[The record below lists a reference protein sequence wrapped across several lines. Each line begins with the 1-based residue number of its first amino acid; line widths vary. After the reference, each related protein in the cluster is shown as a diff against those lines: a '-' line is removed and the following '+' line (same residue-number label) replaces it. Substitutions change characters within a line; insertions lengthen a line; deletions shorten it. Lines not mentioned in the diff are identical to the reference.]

1 MKKIIL
7 VDGNNLLFRSF
18 YATAYQGVIMRNSK
32 GFPTNA
38 LYGFINMMNKIIKEE
53 KPSYILV
60 AFDKG
65 KTFRHDKYDEYK
77 AGRIEMPDELRVQF
91 PKAKEV
97 LDAFGI
103 KHFEIDNYEADD
115 IIGTLA
121 RIVDEEDEFI
131 ATIVSSDKDLLQL
144 ISDEVTVKLLK
155 QSGHIMMDRDEFMR
169 TYQVEPAR
177 MVDLKALM
185 GDASDHIPGV
195 KGIGEVIMNTL
206 SPLTELKGIGEKTA
220 ISLLSK
226 YGSLDNLYANIESV
240 TGKTKE
246 KLLADKDNA
255 YMSYDLAT
263 IYKEV
268 PLDFTLEDCK
278 YEITDKSK
286 LAGIL
291 EELEFHSLL
300 RKLDLESLVE
310 EKSEE
315 KDDTKELVIDD
326 IGQFKNKDFAY
337 YLETRGS
344 IYSKSEILGIGIYD
358 GEKGYFINKDNI
370 EKYRDI
376 FSSDVLKFTYDYKK
390 SLVVLNSLDVK
401 FKNVSFDTMIAAYLL
416 DYVVKDDIS
425 FVARSFDYQL
435 PIYEDTYGTDKRPI
449 AVEEERLK
457 EICCQKAQF
466 IYGTRERLLKELSDD
481 GELDLFNNIEMP
493 LAEVLAD
500 MEITGIKV
508 DVDYLT
514 KVEEELKEKLD
525 AKEKEIYELAGTQFN
540 IMSPTQLAKV
550 LFVDLAIP
558 YPKKVKDN
566 KFSTSKD
573 ILDKIKNVN
582 PIVDKILEYRTLAKL
597 YTNYAVGLKAEVRE
611 DGRIHTIFTQTLT
624 RTGRLSSI
632 SPNLQNI
639 PARAEYSA
647 LIRKAFVPDHNSKI
661 LSSDYSQVELR
672 IFASMSKAINLINA
686 FVNNEDIHTRTAADI
701 FKVDMSSVTK
711 DMRRTAKAVNF
722 GILYGISS
730 FGLSEDLG
738 IDVKTAKKF
747 IDDYLENYPG
757 IRDFQAKEIADAYA
771 NGYVRTL
778 MNRKR
783 VIEELKN
790 KNYMIRSSGE
800 RMALNTPIQGTAAD
814 ILKKAMVEIY
824 REFDKRNLKSKM
836 LIQVH
841 DELVFNV
848 LDDEIDEVSEIVR
861 DIMENTFKID
871 VPLKVDIEIGNNWYE
886 AK

>member
-195 KGIGEVIMNTL
+195 KGIGE
-206 SPLTELKGIGEKTA
+206 KTA
-220 ISLLSK
+220 INLLAK
-226 YGSLDNLYANIESV
+226 YGTLDNLYANIDSV

-278 YEITDKSK
+278 YGITDKSQ
-286 LAGIL
+286 LANIL

-300 RKLDLESLVE
+300 RKLDLEGSVE
-310 EKSEE
+310 EKREE
-315 KDDTKELVIDD
+315 KEDTKELVIDD
-326 IGQFKNKDFAY
+326 IEQFKNKDFAY

-370 EKYRDI
+370 EKYKDI
-376 FSSDVLKFTYDYKK
+376 FSSDVWKFTYDYKK
-390 SLVVLNSLDVK
+390 SLVVLNYLDIK

-466 IYGTRERLLKELSDD
+466 IYETRERLLKELSDD

-508 DVDYLT
+508 DVNYLT
-514 KVEEELKEKLD
+514 NVELELKEKLEE
-525 AKEKEIYELAGTQFN
+525 KEKEIYELSGVEFN
-540 IMSPTQLAKV
+540 IMSPSQLSKV
-550 LFVDLAIP
+550 LFEDLAIP

-566 KFSTSKD
+566 KYSTSKD
-573 ILDKIKNVN
+573 ILDKIIDFH
-582 PIVDKILEYRTLAKL
+582 PIVSKILEYRTLAKL

-647 LIRKAFVPDHNSKI
+647 LIRKAFVPDENSKI

-672 IFASMSKAINLINA
+672 IFASMSKATNLINA

-747 IDDYLENYPG
+747 IDDYLETYPG

-824 REFDKRNLKSKM
+824 REFNKRNLGSKM

>member
-18 YATAYQGVIMRNSK
+18 YATAYQGVIMKNSK

-53 KPSYILV
+53 EPNYILV

-65 KTFRHDKYDEYK
+65 KTFRHDKYDSYK
-77 AGRIEMPDELRVQF
+77 AGRIEMPDELKLQF

-121 RIVDEEDEFI
+121 KIVDEEDEFV

-144 ISDEVTVKLLK
+144 ISDEVVVKLLK
-155 QSGHIMMDRDEFMR
+155 QSGHIMMNRDEFMK

-195 KGIGEVIMNTL
+195 KGIGE
-206 SPLTELKGIGEKTA
+206 KTA
-220 ISLLSK
+220 INLLAK
-226 YGSLDNLYANIESV
+226 YGTLDNLYANIDSV

-278 YEITDKSK
+278 YGITDKSQ
-286 LAGIL
+286 LANIL

-300 RKLDLESLVE
+300 RKLDLEGSVE
-310 EKSEE
+310 EKREE
-315 KDDTKELVIDD
+315 KEDTKELVIDD
-326 IGQFKNKDFAY
+326 IEQFKNKDFAY

-370 EKYRDI
+370 EKYKDI
-376 FSSDVLKFTYDYKK
+376 FSSDVWKFTYDYKK
-390 SLVVLNSLDVK
+390 SLVVLNYLDIK

-449 AVEEERLK
+449 EVEEERLK

-466 IYGTRERLLKELSDD
+466 IYETRKRLLKELSDD

-508 DVDYLT
+508 DVNYLT
-514 KVEEELKEKLD
+514 NVELELKEKLEE
-525 AKEKEIYELAGTQFN
+525 KEKEIYELSGVEFN
-540 IMSPTQLAKV
+540 IMSPSQLSKV
-550 LFVDLAIP
+550 LFEDLAIP

-566 KFSTSKD
+566 KYSTSKD
-573 ILDKIKNVN
+573 ILDKIIDFH
-582 PIVDKILEYRTLAKL
+582 PIVSKILEYRTLAKL

-647 LIRKAFVPDHNSKI
+647 LIRKAFVPDENSKI

-672 IFASMSKAINLINA
+672 VFASMSKATNLINA

-747 IDDYLENYPG
+747 IDDYLETYPG

-824 REFDKRNLKSKM
+824 REFNKRNLKSKM

-848 LDDEIDEVSEIVR
+848 LDTELDEVSEIVR

>member
-18 YATAYQGVIMRNSK
+18 YATAYQGVIMKNSK

-53 KPSYILV
+53 EPNYILV

-65 KTFRHDKYDEYK
+65 KTFRHDKYDSYK
-77 AGRIEMPDELRVQF
+77 AGRIEMPDELKLQF

-121 RIVDEEDEFI
+121 RIVDEDDEFI

-144 ISDEVTVKLLK
+144 ISDEVVVKLLK
-155 QSGHIMMDRDEFMR
+155 QSGHIMMNRDEFMK

-195 KGIGEVIMNTL
+195 KGIGE
-206 SPLTELKGIGEKTA
+206 KTA
-220 ISLLSK
+220 INLLAK
-226 YGSLDNLYANIESV
+226 YGTLDNLYANIDSV

-278 YEITDKSK
+278 YGITDKSQ
-286 LAGIL
+286 LANIL

-300 RKLDLESLVE
+300 RKLDLEGSVE
-310 EKSEE
+310 EKREE
-315 KDDTKELVIDD
+315 KEDTKELVIDD
-326 IGQFKNKDFAY
+326 IEQFKNKDFAY

-370 EKYRDI
+370 EKYKDI
-376 FSSDVLKFTYDYKK
+376 FSSDVWKFTYDYKK
-390 SLVVLNSLDVK
+390 SLVVLNYLDIK

-449 AVEEERLK
+449 EVEEERLK

-466 IYGTRERLLKELSDD
+466 IYETRKRLLKELSDD

-508 DVDYLT
+508 DVNYLT
-514 KVEEELKEKLD
+514 NVELELKEKLEE
-525 AKEKEIYELAGTQFN
+525 KEKEIYELSGVEFN
-540 IMSPTQLAKV
+540 IMSPSQLSKV
-550 LFVDLAIP
+550 LFEDLAIP

-566 KFSTSKD
+566 KYSTSKD
-573 ILDKIKNVN
+573 ILDKIIDFH
-582 PIVDKILEYRTLAKL
+582 PIVSKILEYRTLAKL

-647 LIRKAFVPDHNSKI
+647 LIRKAFVPDENSKI

-672 IFASMSKAINLINA
+672 VFASMSKATNLINA

-747 IDDYLENYPG
+747 IDDYLETYPG

-824 REFDKRNLKSKM
+824 REFNKRNLKSKM

-848 LDDEIDEVSEIVR
+848 LDTELDEVSEIVR

>member
-18 YATAYQGVIMRNSK
+18 YATAYQGIIMRNSK

-53 KPSYILV
+53 EPSYILV

-65 KTFRHDKYDEYK
+65 KTFRHDKYLEYK
-77 AGRIEMPDELRVQF
+77 AGRMEMPDELRLQF

-121 RIVDEEDEFI
+121 KKVDEEDEFI

-155 QSGHIMMDRDEFMR
+155 QSGYIMMTREEFKN
-169 TYQVEPAR
+169 TYQVEPIR
-177 MVDLKALM
+177 MIDLKALM
-185 GDASDHIPGV
+185 GDSSDHIPGV
-195 KGIGEVIMNTL
+195 KGIGE
-206 SPLTELKGIGEKTA
+206 KTA
-220 ISLLSK
+220 ISLLAK
-226 YGSLDNLYANIESV
+226 YGSLDELYNNIDSV
-240 TGKTKE
+240 SGKTKE

-263 IYKEV
+263 IYRDV
-268 PLDFTLEDCK
+268 PIDFTLEDCK
-278 YEITDKSK
+278 YKFINNDK
-286 LAGIL
+286 LRAIL

-300 RKLDLESLVE
+300 KKLGLGESSV
-310 EKSEE
+310 
-315 KDDTKELVIDD
+315 TKEAVKEKNALTIKD
-326 IGQFKNKDFAY
+326 ISEFKIRDFAF

-344 IYSKSEILGIGIYD
+344 IYSKSEVLGIGIYD
-358 GEKGYFINKDNI
+358 GEAGYFISKDDI
-370 EKYRDI
+370 LKYRDL
-376 FSSDVLKFTYDYKK
+376 FNSDACKYTYDYKK
-390 SLVVLNSLDVK
+390 NLVVLNKYDIK
-401 FKNVSFDTMIAAYLL
+401 FKNVYFDTMIATYLL

-425 FVARSFDYQL
+425 FVAKSFDYQL
-435 PIYEDTYGTDKRPI
+435 PVYEDVYGTDKRPI
-449 AVEEERLK
+449 EVSEEKLK
-457 EICCQKAQF
+457 EICCSKAQF
-466 IYGTRERLLKELSDD
+466 IYETREKILKELSDD
-481 GELDLFNNIEMP
+481 GELDLFTNIEMP
-493 LAEVLAD
+493 LTEVLAD
-500 MEITGIKV
+500 MEITGVKV
-508 DVDYLT
+508 DVDYLD
-514 KVEEELKEKLD
+514 KVALELKAKLD
-525 AKEKEIYELAGTQFN
+525 EKEKEIYELAGSTFN
-540 IMSPTQLAKV
+540 IMSPMQLAKV
-550 LFVDLAIP
+550 LFEDLAIP

-566 KFSTSKD
+566 KYSTSKD
-573 ILDKIKNVN
+573 ILDKIVFVH
-582 PIVDKILEYRTLAKL
+582 PIVEKILEYRTLAKL
-597 YTNYAVGLKAEVRE
+597 YTNYAVGLKEEVRE

-639 PARAEYSA
+639 PARSEYSA
-647 LIRKAFVPDHNSKI
+647 LIRKAFIPDLDSKM

-672 IFASMSKAINLINA
+672 IFASMSKATNLINA
-686 FVNNEDIHTRTAADI
+686 FINEEDIHARTAADI
-701 FKVDMSSVTK
+701 FKVDIDKVTK

-747 IDDYLENYPG
+747 IDDYLETYPG

-814 ILKKAMVEIY
+814 ILKKAMVEIFG
-824 REFDKRNLKSKM
+824 EFKKRNLKSKM

-848 LDDEIDEVSEIVR
+848 LDSELDEVKEIVR

-871 VPLKVDIEIGNNWYE
+871 VPLKVDIEVGNNWYE

>member
-18 YATAYQGVIMRNSK
+18 YATAYQGVIMKNSK

-53 KPSYILV
+53 EPNYILV

-65 KTFRHDKYDEYK
+65 KTFRHDKYDSYK
-77 AGRIEMPDELRVQF
+77 AGRIEMPDELKLQF

-121 RIVDEEDEFI
+121 KIVDEEDEFV

-144 ISDEVTVKLLK
+144 ISDEVVVKLLK
-155 QSGHIMMDRDEFMR
+155 QSGHIMMDRDEFMK

-195 KGIGEVIMNTL
+195 KGIGE
-206 SPLTELKGIGEKTA
+206 KTA
-220 ISLLSK
+220 INLLAK
-226 YGSLDNLYANIESV
+226 YGTLDNLYANIDSV

-278 YEITDKSK
+278 YGITDKSQ
-286 LAGIL
+286 LANIL

-300 RKLDLESLVE
+300 RKLDLEGSVE
-310 EKSEE
+310 EKREE
-315 KDDTKELVIDD
+315 KEDTKELVIDD
-326 IGQFKNKDFAY
+326 IEQFKNKDFAY

-370 EKYRDI
+370 EKYKDI
-376 FSSDVLKFTYDYKK
+376 FSSDVWKFTYDYKK
-390 SLVVLNSLDVK
+390 SLVVLNYLDIK

-449 AVEEERLK
+449 EVEEERLK

-466 IYGTRERLLKELSDD
+466 IYETRKRLLKELSDD

-508 DVDYLT
+508 DVNYLT
-514 KVEEELKEKLD
+514 NVELELKEKLEE
-525 AKEKEIYELAGTQFN
+525 KEKEIYELSGVEFN
-540 IMSPTQLAKV
+540 IMSPSQLSKV
-550 LFVDLAIP
+550 LFEDLAIP

-566 KFSTSKD
+566 KYSTSKD
-573 ILDKIKNVN
+573 ILDKIIDFH
-582 PIVDKILEYRTLAKL
+582 PIVSKILEYRTLAKL

-647 LIRKAFVPDHNSKI
+647 LIRKAFVPDENSKI

-672 IFASMSKAINLINA
+672 IFASMSKATNLINA

-747 IDDYLENYPG
+747 IDDYLETYPG

-824 REFDKRNLKSKM
+824 REFNKRNLKSKM

-848 LDDEIDEVSEIVR
+848 LDTELDEVSEIVR

>member
-18 YATAYQGVIMRNSK
+18 YATAYQGVIMKNSK

-38 LYGFINMMNKIIKEE
+38 LYGFINMINKIINDE
-53 KPSYILV
+53 KPNYIMV

-77 AGRIEMPDELRVQF
+77 AGRIEVPDELKMQF

-97 LDAFGI
+97 LDAMGI

-121 RIVDEEDEFI
+121 KMVDEEDEFI

-155 QSGHIMMDRDEFMR
+155 QSGHIMMDKEEFR
-169 TYQVEPAR
+169 KTYQVEPAR

-195 KGIGEVIMNTL
+195 KGIGE
-206 SPLTELKGIGEKTA
+206 KTA
-220 ISLLSK
+220 ISLLAK
-226 YGSLDNLYANIESV
+226 YGTLDDLYANIDSV

-268 PLDFTLEDCK
+268 PLDFTLESCK
-278 YEITDKSK
+278 YNGTDQKK
-286 LAGIL
+286 LASIL

-300 RKLDLESLVE
+300 RKFDLEGVNLKE
-310 EKSEE
+310 EKQSN
-315 KDDTKELVIDD
+315 KLI
-326 IGQFKNKDFAY
+326 IKNINEFVKKDFAY

-344 IYSKSEILGIGIYD
+344 VYSKSGILGIGIYD
-358 GEKGYFINKDNI
+358 GENGYFIDKDSICNY
-370 EKYRDI
+370 KDL
-376 FSSDVLKFTYDYKK
+376 FSSDVCKYTYDYKK
-390 SLVVLNSLDVK
+390 SLVVLNSLGIK
-401 FKNVSFDTMIAAYLL
+401 FKNVYFDTMIATYLL

-425 FVARSFDYQL
+425 FVARSFDYEL
-435 PIYEDTYGTDKRPI
+435 PIYDDTYGTDKRPI
-449 AVEEERLK
+449 EVSTEQLCN
-457 EICCQKAQF
+457 ICCQKAQF
-466 IYGTRERLLKELSDD
+466 IYETREKILNELSDD

-508 DVDYLT
+508 DTDYLT
-514 KVEEELKEKLD
+514 KVGLELKEKLD
-525 AKEKEIYELAGTQFN
+525 IKEKEIYELAGEEFN
-540 IMSPTQLAKV
+540 IMSPAQLAKV
-550 LFVDLAIP
+550 LFLNLGIP

-573 ILDKIKNVN
+573 ILDKIKDFN

-597 YTNYAVGLKAEVRE
+597 YTNYAVGLKAEVRD

-647 LIRKAFVPDHNSKI
+647 LIRKAFVADDNSKI

-672 IFASMSKAINLINA
+672 IFASMSKATNLINA
-686 FVNNEDIHTRTAADI
+686 FINEEDIHARTAADI
-701 FKVDMSSVTK
+701 FKIDMASVTK

-738 IDVKTAKKF
+738 IDLGTAKKF
-747 IDDYLENYPG
+747 IDGYLETYPG

-824 REFDKRNLKSKM
+824 REFNRRNLKSKM

-848 LDDEIDEVSEIVR
+848 LNNELDEVSKIVR
-861 DIMENTFKID
+861 DTMENTFKID
-871 VPLKVDIEIGNNWYE
+871 VPLKVDIEVGNNWYE

>member
-18 YATAYQGVIMRNSK
+18 YATAYQGIIMRNSK

-53 KPSYILV
+53 EPSYILV

-65 KTFRHDKYDEYK
+65 KTFRHDKYLEYK
-77 AGRIEMPDELRVQF
+77 AGRMEMPDELRLQF

-121 RIVDEEDEFI
+121 KKVDEEDEFI

-155 QSGHIMMDRDEFMR
+155 QSGYIMMTREEFKN
-169 TYQVEPAR
+169 TYQVEPIR
-177 MVDLKALM
+177 MIDLKALM
-185 GDASDHIPGV
+185 GDSSDHIPGV
-195 KGIGEVIMNTL
+195 KGIGE
-206 SPLTELKGIGEKTA
+206 KTA
-220 ISLLSK
+220 ISLLAK
-226 YGSLDNLYANIESV
+226 YGSLDELYNNIDSV
-240 TGKTKE
+240 SGKTKE

-263 IYKEV
+263 IYRDV
-268 PLDFTLEDCK
+268 PIDFTLEDCK
-278 YEITDKSK
+278 YKFINNDK
-286 LAGIL
+286 LRAIL
-291 EELEFHSLL
+291 EELEFHSLFK
-300 RKLDLESLVE
+300 KLGLGESSVTKEAVKE
-310 EKSEE
+310 EKTLTIKDISE
-315 KDDTKELVIDD
+315 
-326 IGQFKNKDFAY
+326 FKIRDFAF

-344 IYSKSEILGIGIYD
+344 IYSKSEVLGIGIYD
-358 GEKGYFINKDNI
+358 GEAGYFISKDDI
-370 EKYRDI
+370 LKYRDL
-376 FSSDVLKFTYDYKK
+376 FNSDACKYTYDYKK
-390 SLVVLNSLDVK
+390 NLVVLNKYNIK
-401 FKNVSFDTMIAAYLL
+401 FKNVYFDTMIATYLL

-425 FVARSFDYQL
+425 FVAKSFDYQL
-435 PIYEDTYGTDKRPI
+435 PVYEDVYGTDKRPI
-449 AVEEERLK
+449 EVSEEKLK
-457 EICCQKAQF
+457 EICCSKAQF
-466 IYGTRERLLKELSDD
+466 IYETREKILKELSDD
-481 GELDLFNNIEMP
+481 GELDLFTNIEMP
-493 LAEVLAD
+493 LTEVLAD
-500 MEITGIKV
+500 MEITGVKV
-508 DVDYLT
+508 DVDYLD
-514 KVEEELKEKLD
+514 KVALELKAKLD
-525 AKEKEIYELAGTQFN
+525 EKEKEIYELAGSTFN
-540 IMSPTQLAKV
+540 IMSPMQLAKV
-550 LFVDLAIP
+550 LFEDLAIP

-566 KFSTSKD
+566 KYSTSKD
-573 ILDKIKNVN
+573 ILDKIAFVH
-582 PIVDKILEYRTLAKL
+582 PIVEKILEYRTLAKL
-597 YTNYAVGLKAEVRE
+597 YTNYAVGLKEEVRE

-639 PARAEYSA
+639 PARSEYSA
-647 LIRKAFVPDHNSKI
+647 LIRKAFIPDLDSKM

-672 IFASMSKAINLINA
+672 IFASMSKATNLINA
-686 FVNNEDIHTRTAADI
+686 FINEEDIHARTAADI
-701 FKVDMSSVTK
+701 FKVDIDKVTK

-747 IDDYLENYPG
+747 IDDYLETYPG

-814 ILKKAMVEIY
+814 ILKKAMVEIFG
-824 REFDKRNLKSKM
+824 EFKKRNLKSKM

-848 LDDEIDEVSEIVR
+848 LDSELDEVKEIVR

-871 VPLKVDIEIGNNWYE
+871 VPLKVDIEVGNNWYE

>member
-18 YATAYQGVIMRNSK
+18 YATAYQGVIMKNSK

-53 KPSYILV
+53 EPNYILV

-65 KTFRHDKYDEYK
+65 KTFRHDKYDSYK
-77 AGRIEMPDELRVQF
+77 AGRIEMPDELKLQF

-144 ISDEVTVKLLK
+144 ISDEVVVKLLK
-155 QSGHIMMDRDEFMR
+155 QSGHIMMNRDEFMK

-195 KGIGEVIMNTL
+195 KGIGE
-206 SPLTELKGIGEKTA
+206 KTA
-220 ISLLSK
+220 INLLAK
-226 YGSLDNLYANIESV
+226 YGTLDNLYANIDSV

-278 YEITDKSK
+278 YGITDKSQ
-286 LAGIL
+286 LANIL

-300 RKLDLESLVE
+300 RKLDLEGSVE
-310 EKSEE
+310 EKREE
-315 KDDTKELVIDD
+315 KEETRELVIDN
-326 IGQFKNKDFAY
+326 IEQFKNKDFAY

-358 GEKGYFINKDNI
+358 GEKGYFINRDNI
-370 EKYRDI
+370 EKYKDI
-376 FSSDVLKFTYDYKK
+376 FSSDVWKFTYDYKK

-449 AVEEERLK
+449 EVEEERLK

-466 IYGTRERLLKELSDD
+466 IYETRERLLKELSDD

-514 KVEEELKEKLD
+514 NVELELKEKLEE
-525 AKEKEIYELAGTQFN
+525 KEKEIYELSGVEFN
-540 IMSPTQLAKV
+540 IMSPSQLSKV
-550 LFVDLAIP
+550 LFEDLAIP

-566 KFSTSKD
+566 KYSTSKD
-573 ILDKIKNVN
+573 ILDKIIEFH
-582 PIVDKILEYRTLAKL
+582 PIVSKILEYRTLAKL

-647 LIRKAFVPDHNSKI
+647 LIRKAFVPDENSKI

-672 IFASMSKAINLINA
+672 IFASMSKATNLINA
-686 FVNNEDIHTRTAADI
+686 FINEEDIHARTAADI

-747 IDDYLENYPG
+747 IDDYLETYPG

-824 REFDKRNLKSKM
+824 REFNKRNLKSKM

-848 LDDEIDEVSEIVR
+848 LDTELDEVSEIVR